1 MAVDIRTLDD
11 DKTLAHYPNND
22 EMLMGQLEMLPNP
35 DEVFTAIN
43 QLELDDLREF
53 AIAIMN
59 VAVDSARKGHADL
72 DTVTLINDWFAT
84 AEQLIAAGDS
94 VGEILSHAVIDE
106 ARLVHVYDANT
117 RGDMYR

>member
-94 VGEILSHAVIDE
+94 LDEILSR
-106 ARLVHVYDANT
+106 RLNPREILD
-117 RGDMYR
+117 